1 MPETRTLRLEIEYD
15 GTEFHGW
22 QDQVGVR
29 TVQGEL
35 RGAWERITGERAVI
49 QGAGRTDAGVHASGQ
64 VASVR
69 TLRDADYALV
79 RGLNAVTGWDLSVKR
94 ISVAPPG
101 FCARRDAN
109 GKMYVYRIFNG
120 REASP
125 LKRRTHLHVRRP
137 LDAGAMNDAAG
148 RLVGVHD
155 FSAFRAADCDRA
167 DPTVTMWR
175 LDVARDGDVIEIVAV
190 APAFLKN
197 MVRIVAGTLFWVG
210 YGRLRPEQVGEILA
224 SRDRSVAGPTV
235 PPHGLE
241 LVRVYYGRRGEPPQ
255 DEAITSSIV

>member
-1 MPETRTLRLEIEYD
+1 MVRLEIEYD

-22 QDQVGVR
+22 QEQPGVR

-35 RGAWERITGERAVI
+35 RAAWERITGEAAVV

-69 TLRDADYALV
+69 TEREPDYALV
-79 RGLNAVTGWDLSVKR
+79 RGLNAVTGWDVSVR
-94 ISVAPPG
+94 SASLAPPG

-109 GKMYVYRIFNG
+109 GKTYVYRIFNA
-120 REASP
+120 REPSP
-125 LKRRTHLHVRRP
+125 LRRRNHLHVRRP
-137 LDAGAMNDAAG
+137 LDIGAMADAAG
-148 RLVGVHD
+148 RLIGVHD
-155 FSAFRAADCDRA
+155 FTAFQAADCERD

-175 LDVARDGDVIEIVAV
+175 LEVSRAGDVVEITAV

-197 MVRIVAGTLFWVG
+197 MVRIIAGTLIWVG
-210 YGRLRPEQVGEILA
+210 AGRLLSGDVGAILA
-224 SRDRSVAGPTV
+224 SRDRARAGPTV

-241 LVRVYYGRRGEPPQ
+241 LVRVYYGKRGEPPA
-255 DEAITSSIV
+255 ELGLAAGGV